1 MSRSSEEETE
11 ATQVIICGGGPTG
24 ALLSALLGQ
33 YAVPNVVLE
42 REPDVTTDLRGIALD
57 EDGIRCIQAVG
68 MYGRLHSQIA
78 LCHKML
84 FISGSTSNLHKT
96 PFLTTD
102 MTTSEGNTSHV
113 GFVFH
118 KQPELER
125 ALRDAI
131 DTRSASHFR
140 TGCSV
145 QSIDESSERVTVEY
159 TDAQGATRKLC
170 GAFLVGADGKTG
182 YVRKR
187 YLEPKGVRLERCEGT
202 NYDES

>member
-1 MSRSSEEETE
+1 M
-11 ATQVIICGGGPTG
+11 
-24 ALLSALLGQ
+24 
-33 YAVPNVVLE
+33 
-42 REPDVTTDLRGIALD
+42 
-57 EDGIRCIQAVG
+57 
-68 MYGRLHSQIA
+68 H
-78 LCHKML
+78 
-84 FISGSTSNLHKT
+84 FISGSASDLYKT
-96 PFLTTD
+96 PFLSTD

-131 DTRSASHFR
+131 KTLPASLFR

-145 QSIDESSERVTVEY
+145 LSVSEDPERVIVEY
-159 TDAQGATRKLC
+159 TDSQGATRKLS

-187 YLEPKGVRLERCEGT
+187 YLEPKGVHLERCGG
-202 NYDES
+202 